1 MDHRL
6 ENMIEHFVR
15 ALYRPDRLYG
25 DGLVRVARGREVVQV
40 PQNTHILEMSEFES
54 LRGLVHSRN

>member
-1 MDHRL
+1 MEDFL
-6 ENMIEHFVR
+6 R
-15 ALYRPDRLYG
+15 ALYWPDRLYV